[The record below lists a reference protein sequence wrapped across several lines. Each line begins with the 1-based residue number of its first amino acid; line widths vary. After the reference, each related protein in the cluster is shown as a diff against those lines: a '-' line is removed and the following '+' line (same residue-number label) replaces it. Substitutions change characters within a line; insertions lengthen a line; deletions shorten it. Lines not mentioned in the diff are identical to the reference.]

1 MTHLVMFIDKINHNK
16 IQFKENPTCYKVY
29 YHYPNTIKNIGI
41 TFQCD
46 NIQFIKMDYVK
57 YGIINISPKLI
68 KVLRKLDKYI
78 KSKLEDYSGIL
89 TQYNEEYCIMF
100 NENDIVKQVLREKPK
115 TLCLNFKYITKGY
128 YNNPVIHIIR

>member
-1 MTHLVMFIDKINHNK
+1 MIKK
-16 IQFKENPTCYKVY
+16 
-29 YHYPNTIKNIGI
+29 TI
-41 TFQCD
+41 FQCAI
-46 NIQFIKMDYVK
+46 NK

-115 TLCLNFKYITKGY
+115 TLCLNLKYITK
-128 YNNPVIHIIR
+128 NVKLIRHQRLNRLKKNA